1 MLEKSSWVTEMNVY
15 FTIFGWTRFQMSKP
29 SNVLHSL
36 ALKLYWF
43 ILLLHTY
50 VCKTGFPAKVN
61 QKRQK
66 KVTACAA
73 DVAQQ

>member
-1 MLEKSSWVTEMNVY
+1 MYISPFLVGLD
-15 FTIFGWTRFQMSKP
+15 FRCL
-29 SNVLHSL
+29 NVLLSL

-73 DVAQQ
+73 DVAQ